1 MFEVLLFS
9 FSISID
15 AFGYSIGFG
24 SRNIKVSKFDF
35 LILNLINTLILTLFF
50 LIYSS
55 IQQVINR
62 FTFLSKVTAIL
73 LFCFGCYYLIQAFV
87 SVIKSMLSNK
97 SETKLENILQRQ
109 IKYFNF
115 YDFLIL
121 LAVFVFENAFSTF
134 IFFSHFSNHV
144 LFIAS
149 NFVFHFLF
157 FVIGF
162 DLGNKIVKKISV
174 NTPVIT
180 GVIFVILSI
189 MEYFG

>member
-15 AFGYSIGFG
+15 AFGYSLGFG

-50 LIYSS
+50 LIYTSV
-55 IQQVINR
+55 QQIINK

-73 LFCFGCYYLIQAFV
+73 LFCFGCYYLIQSFIN
-87 SVIKSMLSNK
+87 VIKKMLSKNN
-97 SETKLENILQRQ
+97 ELKLENILQRQ

-115 YDFLIL
+115 YDLTIL

-134 IFFSHFSNHV
+134 IFFSHFTNPV
-144 LFIAS
+144 LFIVS
-149 NFVFHFLF
+149 NFIFHYLF

-162 DLGNKIVKKISV
+162 DLGNKIVKRISV
-174 NTPVIT
+174 NTPVFT
-180 GVIFVILSI
+180 GIIFIFLSI
-189 MEYFG
+189 VEYFG